1 MTAIKSFNEVSFDEL
16 MDIAAGGRGFY
27 VESDDDG
34 WEAGYEDDHIHV
46 IGTVIR
52 RFKQNSRPKPY
63 FAAAHSLRSHLTCPD
78 NVQRTEKS

>member
-46 IGTVIR
+46 YVGYDNDRGLYGGATG
-52 RFKQNSRPKPY
+52 QSR
-63 FAAAHSLRSHLTCPD
+63 SRS
-78 NVQRTEKS
+78 N

>member
-46 IGTVIR
+46 YVG
-52 RFKQNSRPKPY
+52 
-63 FAAAHSLRSHLTCPD
+63 L
-78 NVQRTEKS
+78 